1 MDIFIKPVKKAV
13 VTGRRAVMLK
23 DIAEVYCQTDKSL
36 NVGDIIVFNIPS
48 DSTGKSYLVSAMD
61 IVKAI
66 GHKIPRCRLC
76 SRRCTG
82 FSSE

>member
-48 DSTGKSYLVSAMD
+48 DSTEKS
-61 IVKAI
+61 
-66 GHKIPRCRLC
+66 
-76 SRRCTG
+76 
-82 FSSE
+82 